1 MAEPGQPQAGQR
13 VVNVHEAKTHFSRL
27 IDAADLAAT
36 RLACRHLTGFTL
48 ISVDL
53 ALQVFPYR
61 VCWWSHQDCSPP
73 AFNPPGRDQDRSGF
87 SRCRLGGASA
97 LALVWRCFLAMT
109 LAALHTPVDAS
120 APLRL
125 PEDLQL
131 SLEQF
136 AVVCQANPEAVL
148 ELDASGRLIHMTPT
162 GSETGARNSSLLILM
177 GLAVRSAGLALKLF
191 DSSTGFLLPDGSVLS
206 PDASLVRQE
215 RWQALTQEQRRGFAP
230 LCPDLVVELASP
242 SDQGPRGLTALRRK
256 MAAYQANG
264 AQLGWLLIPEE
275 QAVEVW
281 PASGAGDPQR
291 LDAATVLD
299 AGLLF
304 PGLRIDLEEIW
315 TV

>member
-1 MAEPGQPQAGQR
+1 
-13 VVNVHEAKTHFSRL
+13 
-27 IDAADLAAT
+27 
-36 RLACRHLTGFTL
+36 
-48 ISVDL
+48 
-53 ALQVFPYR
+53 
-61 VCWWSHQDCSPP
+61 
-73 AFNPPGRDQDRSGF
+73 
-87 SRCRLGGASA
+87 
-97 LALVWRCFLAMT
+97 MT
-109 LAALHTPVDAS
+109 LAALPTPVDAC

-281 PASGAGDPQR
+281 PASGAGDLQR

-304 PGLRIDLEEIW
+304 PGLCIDLEEIW